1 MIEAIR
7 EHVEVIGANAGV
19 QIVVDAPVGPLD
31 IPAAIEVAVFRVV
44 QEALNNVIRH
54 AQARHCSVS
63 IAAEGGLHILIQDN
77 GVGLRQGNRSGVGLQ
92 SMRERAAEV
101 GGVCTIEN
109 GEEEGVVVRLSLP
122 L

>member
-1 MIEAIR
+1 VEAIR

-19 QIVVDAPVGPLD
+19 QIGVDAPVVLPE
-31 IPAAIEVAVFRVV
+31 IPAAVEVAAFRVV

-54 AQARHCSVS
+54 AQARHCAIA
-63 IAAEGGLHILIQDN
+63 IAADSGLRILIQDD
-77 GVGLRQGNRSGVGLQ
+77 GVGFPQGNRSGVGLQ

-101 GGVCTIEN
+101 GGVCIIEN
-109 GEEEGVVVRLSLP
+109 GAERGVAVRLSLP